1 MKKGA
6 KLLFLVSA
14 VMLLTLTA
22 GNAFGVKPPPN
33 KGTPLPASW
42 NDYPWEIE
50 HIVGP
55 GEFLYMLAGFYYRD
69 GRKWN
74 WIYEL
79 NREIIGENPNKIKPG
94 QKLIIRVPRNWEPP
108 MPYSL
113 WLQSMGEQYLGT
125 GGGSIPATLGNEEGG
140 T

>member
-6 KLLFLVSA
+6 KLLFLISA
-14 VMLLTLTA
+14 AMMLLLSGET
-22 GNAFGVKPPPN
+22 AFGVKPPPN
-33 KGTPLPASW
+33 TSTPLPTTWS
-42 NDYPWEIE
+42 DYPWEIE
-50 HIVGP
+50 HIVKP

-74 WIYEL
+74 WIYEV

-108 MPYSL
+108 MPYAL
-113 WLQSMGEQYLGT
+113 WLQSMGEQYIGK
-125 GGGSIPATLGNEEGG
+125 GAGFITLGNEEGG